1 MITGQP
7 TLPFITPM
15 LATPCREPVDGSDWV
30 FEAKHDGFR
39 ALTYVDG
46 HCPLLSRN
54 GYRFS
59 GFDRLEEAFAQ
70 TLRGHNRHPRRRAR
84 LPGRERAVAVCRT
97 WYRWAEKKA
106 EGWLCPAFFKYFKY
120 FAEAPP
126 RRLLLDCMPR
136 PKR

>member
-70 TLRGHNRHPRRRAR
+70 TLRGHTAIPDGELVCLDGKGRSLFVGRGIAGLRRKPRVGCAQHS
-84 LPGRERAVAVCRT
+84 LNT
-97 WYRWAEKKA
+97 S
-106 EGWLCPAFFKYFKY
+106 L
-120 FAEAPP
+120 
-126 RRLLLDCMPR
+126 RLLLGGSS
-136 PKR
+136 